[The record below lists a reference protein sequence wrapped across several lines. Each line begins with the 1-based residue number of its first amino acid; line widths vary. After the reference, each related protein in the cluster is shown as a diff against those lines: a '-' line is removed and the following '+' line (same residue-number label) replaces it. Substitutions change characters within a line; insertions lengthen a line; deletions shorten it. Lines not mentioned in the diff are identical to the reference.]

1 MITLGWPLGLALAA
15 GAVVP
20 VALHLL
26 QRTRWRSVPWPAMR
40 LLADVATRHGSRL
53 ALEDLLL
60 LLVRVL
66 LICAVALTIA
76 RPQWAE
82 PVAAEHRRGRVAAAV
97 LIDDGLPSGIREQ
110 RTTRLAQ
117 QQQLATAYLASL
129 VAGDEVS
136 VLAGSAVGS
145 PLSDPLLDLDAARRQ
160 VNAVQPTATTPDL
173 PSLIAAG
180 LARLDRQRN
189 DDAELVIVTTGCTA
203 GMALDDEAR
212 WADLAERVKRGRR
225 SGWRRPRVVLLAPPA
240 AAADLT
246 DWSVSDLAVDQPL
259 PLPDVPLG
267 IRVTVQRS
275 GVEVVPAGLTVRLA
289 VDGRTVAETAVPPLA
304 GHEVVLRFSATFIAA
319 GGHTLEARLVGAR
332 DPLPI
337 DDRRCISIEVAQRV
351 PVLLVERV
359 AGDLELVAAALDPGD
374 GSDQRSPFAI
384 RRITAAALDAEA
396 LLGVRAVVMGDIDT
410 LEPAATAAL
419 ERVLTAG
426 GGVLVGC
433 GPHATPELVMAQWF
447 RGGDGLLAAALDGAE
462 GADTTGGADFTPR
475 HPRPAA
481 GDLPALGG
489 GGLRAADQAP
499 AWAAAT
505 VHTTRRVLPGQW
517 QTWVE
522 LDDGAPL
529 VVAAHRGQGLAVLWL
544 TTLDERWTDLPFHA
558 LWVPLVRGVVG
569 TLAAAVLPTRNL
581 HPGDA
586 LAWPC
591 PGGVADPTRA
601 VLTAPDGTGA
611 VVRPGGWDG
620 APALVAGPL
629 REPGIWQMRP
639 VAAGDGPA
647 VPYAVAI
654 DPAALDV
661 TPVAFDRLR
670 ARVATTGCSVVAGR
684 TIDDV
689 KRITA
694 LSAEQRSRDFTP
706 WCAAVALLLLFA
718 ELLFA
723 WRLHQRSAP

>member
-15 GAVVP
+15 GAIVP
-20 VALHLL
+20 VTLHLM

-53 ALEDLLL
+53 ALEDLFLL
-60 LLVRVL
+60 LLRIL

-82 PVAAEHRRGRVAAAV
+82 PVAAEHRRGRVAAGV

-160 VNAVQPTATTPDL
+160 VTAVQPTATTPDL

-189 DDAELVIVTTGCTA
+189 DDAELVIVTSGCTA
-203 GMALDDEAR
+203 GTVLDDDAR
-212 WADLAERVKRGRR
+212 WADVAERVKRGRR
-225 SGWRRPRVVLLAPPA
+225 SGWRRPRLVLLAPPA
-240 AAADLT
+240 AELT
-246 DWSVSDLAVDQPL
+246 DWSVSNLAIDQPL
-259 PLPDVPLG
+259 PLLAVPLG
-267 IRVTVQRS
+267 IRVTVQRT
-275 GVEVVPAGLTVRLA
+275 GDEAVPAGLTVRLA

-304 GHEVVLRFSATFIAA
+304 GRDVTLVFSTTLVTA
-319 GGHTLEARLVGAR
+319 GGHALEARLIGAR

-337 DDRRCISIEVAQRV
+337 DDQRCLTIDVAQRV

-359 AGDLELVAAALDPGD
+359 AGELDLVAAALDPHDGGD
-374 GSDQRSPFAI
+374 PQAPFAP
-384 RRITAAALDAEA
+384 RQITATALDADS
-396 LLGVRAVVMGDIDT
+396 LLGVRAVVLGDIAT

-419 ERVLTAG
+419 ERMLTAG

-433 GPHATPELVMAQWF
+433 GPHATPDLIVAQWF
-447 RGGDGLLAAALDGAE
+447 RGGDGLLAAALGEVDQ
-462 GADTTGGADFTPR
+462 TPR

-481 GDLPALGG
+481 GDPPALG

-505 VHTTRRVLPGQW
+505 VRTAQRVLPGTW

-529 VVAAHRGQGLAVLWL
+529 VVAAHRGQGTAVLCL
-544 TTLDERWTDLPFHA
+544 TTLDERWTDLPYHA
-558 LWVPLVRGVVG
+558 LWVPLVRGVIG
-569 TLAAAVLPTRNL
+569 ALAATVLPTRNL
-581 HPGDA
+581 RPGDA

-591 PGGVADPTRA
+591 PGGAAEPTRA
-601 VLTAPDGTGA
+601 ALIAADGTTSA
-611 VVRPGGWDG
+611 LRPGGWDG
-620 APALVAGPL
+620 APALIGGPL
-629 REPGIWQMRP
+629 REPGIWHVRP

-654 DPAALDV
+654 DPAACDV

-670 ARVATTGCSVVAGR
+670 TRIAATGCSVAVGR
-684 TIDDV
+684 TSDDV
-689 KRITA
+689 QRITA
-694 LSAEQRSRDFTP
+694 MSAEQRTRDFTP
-706 WCAAVALLLLFA
+706 WCAAVALLLLFT
-718 ELLFA
+718 ELLFI
-723 WRLHQRSAP
+723 WRLQQRSALPPQVSP